1 MIYLIDDKR
10 IRQNDNGWSAEKV
23 GLFKDILAPIY
34 SAEELTDL
42 RKEVLFIESNVILF
56 HESFF
61 DNPENKHIKDADK
74 IRKDLI
80 QFANKHKTILVF
92 FSGSIGTRVIN
103 ENIAYLPTNIL
114 YSNLET
120 FLNYYLN
127 AQINIDYLVYGDN
140 IKREETLLIKQ
151 KIWNS
156 LYDLTA
162 VPKKNIEFKS
172 ELSKLDP
179 NIDINKIDD
188 LKTLK
193 LLIKNI

>member
-1 MIYLIDDKR
+1 MIHLIDDKR
-10 IRQNDNGWSAEKV
+10 IRQNDNGWSVEKL
-23 GLFKDILAPIY
+23 GLFKDILTPIY

-42 RKEVLFIESNVILF
+42 KKEELFIESNVILF

-61 DNPENKHIKDADK
+61 DNPENKHTKDADK
-74 IRKDLI
+74 IRQDLI
-80 QFANKHKTILVF
+80 QFANKYKTILVF

-120 FLNYYLN
+120 FLNYYLD
-127 AQINIDYLVYGDN
+127 AKINIDYLVYGDN

-156 LYDLTA
+156 LYDLTE
-162 VPKKNIEFKS
+162 VPKNNIDLKS